1 MVMFSLF
8 TIYYLG
14 EKMKV
19 VEVVENCRMYV
30 GLYKM
35 FTEFCLVN
43 SSLQNTRCKWENT
56 IEGRVWIGFIDTIS
70 GLL

>member
-19 VEVVENCRMYV
+19 VEDCGLYV
-30 GLYKM
+30 GLCEM

-43 SSLQNTRCKWENT
+43 
-56 IEGRVWIGFIDTIS
+56 
-70 GLL
+70 

>member
-14 EKMKV
+14 EKMEV
-19 VEVVENCRMYV
+19 VEVVEDCRMCDGPYE
-30 GLYKM
+30 M

-43 SSLQNTRCKWENT
+43 
-56 IEGRVWIGFIDTIS
+56 
-70 GLL
+70 